1 MTNWEDDITE
11 GSGEKEFGPYNES
24 EFFANHHRFHMK
36 GWPPDREGKVTYDS
50 AAHLQQAAEPDSPHR
65 TWWRRLSDTGWL
77 RGLFRLNEPWV
88 PRRDNWLQKI
98 ARRCLPDEK
107 TKQRRSL

>member
-1 MTNWEDDITE
+1 MTSWEDDITD
-11 GSGEKEFGPYNES
+11 GASDKQYGPYSES

-50 AAHLQQAAEPDSPHR
+50 AAHLQQAAEPDSPR
-65 TWWRRLSDTGWL
+65 WRLSLWGWL
-77 RGLFRLNEPWV
+77 RGLFRLNEPWL

-98 ARRCLPDEK
+98 ARWCLPDEK
-107 TKQRRSL
+107 TQPRRSL